1 MAKMIRKQIY
11 LRPNQDRILKDMVR
25 ETGVSEAE
33 LIRLAID
40 DRLVSGVAP
49 KQNLNAW
56 EKEREFIETLMK
68 KPVSHVT
75 KPRSW
80 KREDLYER

>member
-11 LRPNQDRILKDMVR
+11 LEPSQEENLKQLAR

-40 DRLVSGVAP
+40 RQLWREPLLKPNQKTWYEEQAFIRRLFSRAGGG
-49 KQNLNAW
+49 
-56 EKEREFIETLMK
+56 
-68 KPVSHVT
+68 
-75 KPRSW
+75 
-80 KREDLYER
+80 